1 MNVKS
6 LKTRSEMNYASKITR
21 RLGVSH
27 WLLLLLLQ
35 ETQGLQ
41 QLLIV
46 LQDYT
51 PSHSACVGAPRC

>member
-1 MNVKS
+1 
-6 LKTRSEMNYASKITR
+6 MNYASKITR